1 MSDDFKEQA
10 LQYHRSPVPGKIS
23 VTPTKVLAT
32 QFDLSLA
39 YSPGVAH
46 ACNAIVDDPNQASSL
61 TTRGNLVAVVSN
73 GTAVLGLGAI
83 GPLASKPV
91 MEGKGVLFKKFAG
104 IDVFD
109 IEIDERDPDML
120 VEVIARLEPTFGGIN
135 LEDIKAPECFE
146 VEQRLR
152 ERMNI
157 PVFHDDQHGTAIIV
171 AAAVLNG
178 LRLVEKRLDEVKLV
192 ASGAGA
198 AGLSCLNQLVRLGVR
213 KENIIV
219 CDKLGV
225 VYRGRKEEMD
235 SMKAVYAQD
244 IPERALAQVI
254 PGADIFLGLSAP
266 GVLTPEMVKG
276 MARDPL
282 ILALANPD
290 PEIMPDVAK
299 AARPDAIIATGRSD
313 YPNQVNNVLCFPY
326 LFRGALDVGATVIN
340 EEMKMA
346 TVRALADMTMH
357 HASDNVAVAYVGEEL
372 NFGPE
377 YLIPKPFDTRLMLEL
392 PVAVA
397 RAAMESRV
405 ATRPIED
412 FDAYREQLERH
423 VFRTGSIMRPV
434 FERAKADPRRVIY
447 AEGEDERV
455 LRAVQVVVD
464 EGLAMPILIGR
475 RDRVLGAI
483 ERLRLSIRVDEHF
496 ELIDPFDNPHYEQC
510 WQAYHEKCRRRGI
523 DPSVARIRVNTRPT
537 VLAAI
542 LLHLGYANAM
552 LCGTVGRYDRH
563 LKFVLGILG
572 KRKGV
577 KTAAA
582 MNMLIT
588 SKATLFIADTNVT
601 ENPDAE
607 QIADIGLLAA
617 NAVSQFGIEP
627 KLALLSHANFGSRR
641 TKQSRKMAEALKL
654 IRKRSPALE
663 AEGEMQGDTALLESL
678 RERVFPKSRLKG
690 TANLLIMPNLDAA
703 NISVSLLKI
712 LASEAVAVGPIM
724 LGLRKPA
731 HVLNKSATMR
741 RIINM
746 TAVAV
751 VDAQLEGVDQPNLS
765 SPTG

>member
-1 MSDDFKEQA
+1 MSEDFKEQA

-23 VTPTKVLAT
+23 VVPTKMLAT

-46 ACNAIVDDPNQASSL
+46 ACNAIVADPNQASAL
-61 TTRGNLVAVVSN
+61 TSRGNLVAVVSN

-109 IEIDERDPDML
+109 IEIDEQDPDML

-135 LEDIKAPECFE
+135 LEDIKAPECFK
-146 VEQRLR
+146 VEQQLR

-178 LRLVEKRLDEVKLV
+178 LRLVEKPLDEVKLV

-198 AGLSCLNQLVRLGVR
+198 AGLSCLNQLVGLGVR

-219 CDKLGV
+219 CDRIGV
-225 VYRGRKEEMD
+225 VYKGRKEDMD
-235 SMKAVYAQD
+235 PMKAVYARD
-244 IPERALAQVI
+244 IPERTLAQVI

-266 GVLTPEMVKG
+266 NVLTPEMVKT

-282 ILALANPD
+282 ILALANPV

-326 LFRGALDVGATVIN
+326 LFRGALDVGATTIN

-346 TVRALADMTMH
+346 TVRALADMTMY
-357 HASDNVAVAYVGEEL
+357 HASDNVAGAYVGEEL
-372 NFGPE
+372 SFGPE
-377 YLIPKPFDTRLMLEL
+377 YLIPKPLDTRLMLEL
-392 PVAVA
+392 PIAVA
-397 RAAMESRV
+397 RAAMESGV
-405 ATRPIED
+405 AARPIED
-412 FDAYREQLERH
+412 FDAYREQLEMY
-423 VFRTGSIMRPV
+423 VFRTGSVMRPV
-434 FERAKADPRRVIY
+434 FERAKANPRRVIY
-447 AEGEDERV
+447 AEGEDHRV

-464 EGLAMPILIGR
+464 EGLARPILIGR
-475 RDRVLGAI
+475 RDRVLGGI
-483 ERLRLSIRVDEHF
+483 EKLRLSIQMDEHF
-496 ELIDPFDNPHYEQC
+496 ELIDPFDNAHYEHC
-510 WQAYHEKCRRRGI
+510 WQAYHKLLRRRGV
-523 DPSVARIRVNTRPT
+523 DPSVARIRINTRPT

-542 LLHLGYANAM
+542 LLHLGHADAM

-563 LKFVLGILG
+563 LEFVLDILG

-588 SKATLFIADTNVT
+588 SNATLFIADTNVT
-601 ENPDAE
+601 EDPDAE
-607 QIADIGLLAA
+607 QIADIGMLAA
-617 NAVSQFGIEP
+617 NAVRQFGIEP

-654 IRKRSPALE
+654 IRKRSPELE
-663 AEGEMQGDTALLESL
+663 AEGEMQGDAALLETL
-678 RERVFPKSRLKG
+678 RERVFPDSRLKG

-703 NISVSLLKI
+703 NISVSLLKV
-712 LASEAVAVGPIM
+712 LASEAVSVGPIM

-751 VDAQLEGVDQPNLS
+751 VDAQLEAADSRVSPS
-765 SPTG
+765 S

>member
-1 MSDDFKEQA
+1 MSDEFKEQA
-10 LQYHRSPVPGKIS
+10 LRYHRSPVPGKIS

-46 ACNAIVDDPNQASSL
+46 ACAAIVDDPNQASSV
-61 TTRGNLVAVVSN
+61 TSRGNLVAVVSN

-109 IEIDERDPDML
+109 IEIDEKDPNML

-146 VEQRLR
+146 VERQLR

-219 CDKLGV
+219 CDKVGV
-225 VYRGRKEEMD
+225 VYEGRTEDMD
-235 SMKAVYAQD
+235 PMKAMYARD
-244 IPERALAQVI
+244 IPERTLAEVI

-266 GVLTPEMVKG
+266 GVLTPEMVRG

-299 AARPDAIIATGRSD
+299 SARPDAIIATGRSD

-326 LFRGALDVGATVIN
+326 LFRGALDVGATTIN

-346 TVRALADMTMH
+346 TVQALADMTMYQ
-357 HASDNVAVAYVGEEL
+357 ASENVAVAYVGEEL
-372 NFGPE
+372 SFGPE

-397 RAAMESRV
+397 RAAMESGV
-405 ATRPIED
+405 ATRPISD
-412 FDAYREQLERH
+412 FDAYQEQLEKH
-423 VFRTGSIMRPV
+423 VFRTGSVMRPV

-447 AEGEDERV
+447 AEGEEERV
-455 LRAVQVVVD
+455 LRAVQVVVE
-464 EGLAMPILIGR
+464 EGLARPILIGR
-475 RDRVLGAI
+475 RDRVLGGIAK
-483 ERLRLSIRVDEHF
+483 LRLPIREEEHF

-510 WQAYHEKCRRRGI
+510 WQAYHRLRRRQGV
-523 DPSVARIRVNTRPT
+523 DPSVARIRINTRPT
-537 VLAAI
+537 VLAAV
-542 LLHLGYANAM
+542 LLHLGYADAM

-563 LKFVLGILG
+563 LEFVLDILG

-588 SKATLFIADTNVT
+588 GKATLFIADTNVT
-601 ENPDAE
+601 IDPDAE
-607 QIADIGLLAA
+607 QIADISLLAA
-617 NAVSQFGIEP
+617 NGAKQFGIEP
-627 KLALLSHANFGSRR
+627 KLALLSHSNFGSRR

-654 IRKRSPALE
+654 IRKRSPELE
-663 AEGEMQGDTALLESL
+663 ADGEMQGDAALLETL
-678 RERVFPKSRLKG
+678 RERVFPNSRLKG
-690 TANLLIMPNLDAA
+690 TANLLIMPDLDAA
-703 NISVSLLKI
+703 NISVSLLKV
-712 LASEAVAVGPIM
+712 LAAEAVTVGPIM

-731 HVLNKSATMR
+731 HVLNKAATMR

-751 VDAQLEGVDQPNLS
+751 ADAQLESLDRRGARS
-765 SPTG
+765 SG